1 MLLQGN
7 CRYNSL
13 KVAET
18 NSHDSGWLYNSVMKL
33 YICNYANAKS
43 PYLKADCVKM
53 DLDGERLEFIQHEP
67 LVCVCFLI
75 TSC

>member
-13 KVAET
+13 KVAEA
-18 NSHDSGWLYNSVMKL
+18 NSHDSGRLYNTVMEL
-33 YICNYANAKS
+33 YICNYANTKS

-67 LVCVCFLI
+67 PACLCVL
-75 TSC
+75 SYH